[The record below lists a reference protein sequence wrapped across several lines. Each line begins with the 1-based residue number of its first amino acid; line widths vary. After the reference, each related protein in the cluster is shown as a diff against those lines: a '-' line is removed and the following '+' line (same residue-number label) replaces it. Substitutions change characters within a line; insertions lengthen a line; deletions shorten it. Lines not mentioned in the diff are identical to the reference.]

1 MRESLATPYLKNENA
16 FFDISL
22 GFFLIVIGDSSYQRH
37 LVLIVCKVLRHTR
50 AGGYSNELRF

>member
-22 GFFLIVIGDSSYQRH
+22 GFFLIVIGDS
-37 LVLIVCKVLRHTR
+37 KVLYHKGI
-50 AGGYSNELRF
+50 ANGAEIYLPLF